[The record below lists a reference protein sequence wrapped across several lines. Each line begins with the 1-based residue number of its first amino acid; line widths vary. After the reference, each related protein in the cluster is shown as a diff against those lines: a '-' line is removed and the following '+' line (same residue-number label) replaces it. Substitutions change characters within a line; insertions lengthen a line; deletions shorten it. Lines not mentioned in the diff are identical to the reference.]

1 MTYMTRHLLPIWILL
16 AVLLLSACA
25 DDRRT
30 VSLLERA
37 ETLMDSLP
45 DSAYTL
51 LTECDS
57 TIREQSEKTRM
68 RHMLLLAEANNK
80 LYQPL
85 PSDSLFMEVVD
96 YYDHHGTPNQQLKAH
111 YLLGCIYRDREEA
124 PMALLCY
131 QDAVEKADT
140 LSPDCDY
147 NTLYKVYGQMAEVL
161 ESQVM
166 PMEDIEAEKQYC
178 KYALKAGNLYDY
190 IHGFSFMATAYNALG
205 DTTMVLFMEK
215 KAHDLFKKYGFIQAA
230 ASAQILSISIYV
242 ERGEYKK
249 ASQLMQIFETQSGLF
264 DENGHICKGREYYH
278 DVKGQYY
285 IGIHQLDSAE
295 FHFRR
300 LLTYDTP
307 HNAYRGMMR
316 VKMEKGQADSVIYFT
331 RLYENSLDTL
341 VSNIHAQATR
351 QALGMYNYTR
361 QQRIAE
367 RMKADAEQK
376 RMIILVMS
384 IVGIVIATFLYQ
396 FHARY
401 KARKKEEIRQISQ
414 QLSALSIQYQKT
426 QDELNLISDLDA
438 YKTRKQQELAELQ
451 IQLNEAQERYNN
463 LRQKEKFDALMQHPA
478 ISSIRARLKSFKP
491 LTEAEWRTLSET
503 IKQYM
508 PMLHNRL
515 MDGPVS
521 GTIEQ
526 RVAIL
531 TRLKF
536 RSDDIAILLNIS
548 KQSVSNARANVNK
561 KLFSDN
567 SARTLFNNL
576 THL

>member
-1 MTYMTRHLLPIWILL
+1 MTRSQHTLLYLILTT
-16 AVLLLSACA
+16 LLLSACA
-25 DDRRT
+25 DDRRV
-30 VSLLERA
+30 VSLLEQA

-51 LTECDS
+51 LKACDS
-57 TIREQSEKTRM
+57 TIPEQSEKTRM
-68 RHMLLLAEANNK
+68 RYWLLMADANNK

-85 PSDSLFMEVVD
+85 PSDTLFREVVD

-124 PMALLCY
+124 PMALQCY

-147 NTLYKVYGQMAEVL
+147 TTLYKVYGQMDEVL
-161 ESQVM
+161 GSQVM
-166 PMEDIEAEKQYC
+166 PLEKIEALEQYS
-178 KYALKAGNLYDY
+178 KYALKAGNIYEHIRGIECMSSAYDMLEDTAMILY
-190 IHGFSFMATAYNALG
+190 T
-205 DTTMVLFMEK
+205 EK
-215 KAHDLFKKYGFIQAA
+215 RAHDLYIQHGFKAAA
-230 ASAQILSISIYV
+230 ASAYVMTMTFYV
-242 ERGEYKK
+242 ESGQFHK
-249 ASQLMQIFETQSGLF
+249 AAPLMLRFESESGLF
-264 DENGHICKGREYYH
+264 DQDGNICKGREHY
-278 DVKGQYY
+278 YY
-285 IGIHQLDSAE
+285 IKGTYYQGVHQLDSAE
-295 FHFRR
+295 YYFRR
-300 LLTYDTP
+300 LLTYNDSYV
-307 HNAYRGMMR
+307 AYRGLMG
-316 VKMEKGQADSVIYFT
+316 VKMEKGQADSVIYFAQKRET
-331 RLYENSLDTL
+331 AFNTF

-367 RMKADAEQK
+367 QMKADAEKK

-384 IVGIVIATFLYQ
+384 IVCIIIATFLYLLY
-396 FHARY
+396 ARS
-401 KARKKEEIRQISQ
+401 KAKRKKEVGQISQ
-414 QLSALSIQYQKT
+414 QLSALSIQYQKA
-426 QDELNLISDLDA
+426 QDELNSISDLDA
-438 YKTRKQQELAELQ
+438 YKTRKQQELTELQ

-463 LRQKEKFDALMQHPA
+463 LRQKEKFDALMGHPA
-478 ISSIRARLKSFKP
+478 ISSIKESLKSFKP

-531 TRLKF
+531 TRLEF

-548 KQSVSNARANVNK
+548 KQSVSNARASVNK
-561 KLFSDN
+561 KLFLDN

>member
-1 MTYMTRHLLPIWILL
+1 
-16 AVLLLSACA
+16 
-25 DDRRT
+25 
-30 VSLLERA
+30 LLERA

-68 RHMLLLAEANNK
+68 RHTLLLAEANNK

-85 PSDSLFMEVVD
+85 PSDTLFKEVVD

-124 PMALLCY
+124 PMALQCY

-147 NTLYKVYGQMAEVL
+147 TTLYKVYGQMADVL
-161 ESQVM
+161 RSQVM
-166 PMEDIEAEKQYC
+166 PMEDIEAHKQYC
-178 KYALKAGNLYDY
+178 KYALKAGDLYEY
-190 IHGFSFMATAYNALG
+190 IHGFAFMSTAYGMMEDTVMALA
-205 DTTMVLFMEK
+205 MEK
-215 KAHDLFKKYGFIQAA
+215 KAHDLYKKHGFVQAA
-230 ASAQILSISIYV
+230 AGTRLGTISIYI
-242 ERGEYKK
+242 ERKQYKE
-249 ASQLMQIFETQSGLF
+249 ASLLLHEFETQSGLF
-264 DENGHICKGREYYH
+264 DENGYAMKGWEGYHYSKGMYYL
-278 DVKGQYY
+278 GT
-285 IGIHQLDSAE
+285 HQLDSAE
-295 FHFRR
+295 LHFRR
-300 LLTYDTP
+300 LLTYDIRYG
-307 HNAYRGMMR
+307 AYRGLMH
-316 VKMEKGQADSVIYFT
+316 VKMEKGEADSVIFFAH
-331 RLYENSLDTL
+331 LYERVADTI

-367 RMKADAEQK
+367 QMKADAEKK

-384 IVGIVIATFLYQ
+384 IVCIIIATFLYLLY
-396 FHARY
+396 ARSR
-401 KARKKEEIRQISQ
+401 ARRKEEIRQISQ
-414 QLSALSIQYQKT
+414 QLSALSIQYQKA
-426 QDELNLISDLDA
+426 QDDLNLISDLDA
-438 YKTRKQQELAELQ
+438 YKTRKQQELTELQ

-478 ISSIRARLKSFKP
+478 ISSIKARLKSFKP

-515 MDGPVS
+515 IDGPVS

-531 TRLKF
+531 TRLEF

>member
-1 MTYMTRHLLPIWILL
+1 MTRSQHTLLYLILTT
-16 AVLLLSACA
+16 LLLSACA
-25 DDRRT
+25 DDRRV
-30 VSLLERA
+30 VSLLEQA

-85 PSDSLFMEVVD
+85 PSDTLFKEVVD

-124 PMALLCY
+124 PMALQCY

-147 NTLYKVYGQMAEVL
+147 TTLYKVYGQMDEVL
-161 ESQVM
+161 GSQVM
-166 PMEDIEAEKQYC
+166 PLEKIEALEQYS
-178 KYALKAGNLYDY
+178 KYALKAGNIYEHIRGIECMSSAYDMLEDTAMILY
-190 IHGFSFMATAYNALG
+190 T
-205 DTTMVLFMEK
+205 EK
-215 KAHDLFKKYGFIQAA
+215 RAHDLYIQHGFKAAA
-230 ASAQILSISIYV
+230 ASAYVMTMTFYV
-242 ERGEYKK
+242 ESGQFHK
-249 ASQLMQIFETQSGLF
+249 AAPLMLRFESESGLF
-264 DENGHICKGREYYH
+264 DQDGNICKGREHY
-278 DVKGQYY
+278 YY
-285 IGIHQLDSAE
+285 IKGTYYQGVHQLDSAE
-295 FHFRR
+295 YYFRR
-300 LLTYDTP
+300 LLTYNDSYV
-307 HNAYRGMMR
+307 AYRGLMG
-316 VKMEKGQADSVIYFT
+316 VKMEKGQADSVIYFAQKRET
-331 RLYENSLDTL
+331 AFNTF

-414 QLSALSIQYQKT
+414 QLSALFIQYQKT

-438 YKTRKQQELAELQ
+438 YKTRKQQELTELQ

-463 LRQKEKFDALMQHPA
+463 LRQKEKFDALMGHPA
-478 ISSIRARLKSFKP
+478 ISSIKESLKSFKP

-515 MDGPVS
+515 IDGPVS

-531 TRLKF
+531 TRLEF

-548 KQSVSNARANVNK
+548 KQSVSNERANVNK
-561 KLFSDN
+561 KLFLDN